1 MPGKDSSS
9 FEAADAGSISAIDA
23 GGAMIDRHAGPPGSH
38 GLIKPAMMRNM
49 LSVLSSAG
57 PSARLSVLLFHKV
70 PIHADPLASS
80 ELNLARFE
88 QILDFV
94 GANANVLPLSEAS
107 AALKRGTLPAR
118 AVALTFDD
126 GYAEWIDNV
135 APALLLRQMPA
146 TFFITTGQFEGGV
159 LWHERILAAVRALPA
174 RGAQLPAGMGIYA
187 DLDVPG
193 CRERLVEQLQE
204 RFKYAPLD
212 LRLEA
217 IAQLESQACRALI
230 LPHGFDAASVRT
242 LHSKGFEIGA
252 HTVHHPI
259 LSECTVQQARAEIAD
274 CKAELESIIGGA
286 VHAFA
291 YPNGRPGKDFGQ
303 EHVDMVRAAGYR
315 TAVTTSIGV
324 ARSRTDPFQ
333 LPRFTPWGLSD
344 ERIAFQLGRNML
356 TKPVQVT
363 LPVQDPNAGAPATDV
378 RCLMV
383 ASTFAPIHGG
393 SAVVYENLCRHMPG
407 GSIRV
412 LTASTSYQNKQEIPG
427 WREHDANQAFPV
439 DRIPLLRPPM
449 LPPPSN
455 KLISLLRLVA
465 QDLPVYAKVLYK
477 AAGIVRRNDINVVC
491 VGELV
496 TGSWLGIALKKIF
509 GCKLIIYVH
518 GEEITT
524 RTDGRLGRKRKQF
537 LLAADKIVSVSSF
550 TCDAMSAL
558 DVPPQSMVL
567 IPNGVDIDR
576 FTPGERDPELIARHR
591 LQGKQVILTVGRLV
605 SRKGAD
611 MAVRAMKQ
619 VVARRPDVHY
629 LIVGD
634 GEIRVELEQLIA
646 AEGLEE
652 WITLVGK
659 VSDDELL
666 GYLRLCDL
674 FLMPNR
680 TMPDGDTE
688 GFGLVFREANA
699 CRKPVIGGRA
709 GGVVEAVEDGVSGLL
724 VDGYDTDQIAA
735 AIERILGDA
744 ALAERL
750 SEGGLALAR
759 EHSTKAVAH
768 KFLRT
773 CERLLRGRAH
783 R

>member
-1 MPGKDSSS
+1 MTTQRTAPSPG
-9 FEAADAGSISAIDA
+9 
-23 GGAMIDRHAGPPGSH
+23 H
-38 GLIKPAMMRNM
+38 GLVKPAVMRNM
-49 LSVLSSAG
+49 FSLLSPAG
-57 PSARLSVLLFHKV
+57 QGARLSVLLFHKV
-70 PIHADPLASS
+70 PVHADPLASG

-94 GANANVLPLSEAS
+94 GANANVMPLSDAT
-107 AALKRGTLPAR
+107 AALQRGKLPAR

-126 GYAEWIDNV
+126 GYAEWIENV
-135 APALLLRQMPA
+135 APALLRRGMPA

-159 LWHERILAAVRALPA
+159 LWHERILSAVRALPA
-174 RGAQLPAGMGIYA
+174 RGALLPAGLA
-187 DLDVPG
+187 AFSDLDLPG
-193 CRERLVEQLQE
+193 CRERLVEQLQA
-204 RFKYAPLD
+204 RLKYAPVSH
-212 LRLEA
+212 RLEA
-217 IAQLESQACRALI
+217 IEQLESQACRPLI
-230 LPHGFDAASVRT
+230 LPQGFDAASVRT

-259 LSECTVQQARAEIAD
+259 LSECTLQQARAEIAD
-274 CKAELESIIGGA
+274 CKTELEAIIGGA
-286 VHAFA
+286 VHSFA
-291 YPNGRPGKDFGQ
+291 YPNGRPGKDFGP
-303 EHVDMVRAAGYR
+303 EHVEMVKAAGYR

-324 ARSRTDPFQ
+324 ARAGTDPFQ

-344 ERIAFQLGRNML
+344 DRIAFQLGRNML
-356 TKPVQVT
+356 TRPAQVT
-363 LPVQDPNAGAPATDV
+363 LPLHGSGEAAPATEV

-393 SAVVYENLCRHMPG
+393 SAVVYENLCRHMPA

-412 LTASTSYQNKQEIPG
+412 LTATTSYQNRQEIAG
-427 WREHDANQAFPV
+427 WREHDASQNFPI

-449 LPPPSN
+449 LPPPPN
-455 KLISLLRLVA
+455 KLVSLWRLVA
-465 QDLPVYAKVLYK
+465 QDLPLYAKVLYK
-477 AAGIVRRNDINVVC
+477 AARIVRRHDINLIC

-496 TGSWLGIALKKIF
+496 TGSWLGIALRKLF

-524 RTDGRLGRKRKQF
+524 RTDGNLGRKRKQF
-537 LLAADKIVSVSSF
+537 LLAADKVVAVSSF
-550 TCDAMSAL
+550 TCDAMSAM

-576 FTPGERDPELIARHR
+576 FTPGERDPELIARHG

-605 SRKGAD
+605 PRKGAD

-619 VVARRPDVHY
+619 VVARRPNVHY

-634 GEIRVELEQLIA
+634 GEIRAELEQLIA
-646 AEGLEE
+646 AEGLGE
-652 WITLVGK
+652 WVTLVGK

-699 CRKPVIGGRA
+699 CSKPVIGGRA
-709 GGVVEAVEDGVSGLL
+709 GGAVEAVDEGVSGLL
-724 VDGYDTDQIAA
+724 VDGWKPDEIATA
-735 AIERILGDA
+735 VERILGDP
-744 ALAERL
+744 ALAARL

-759 EHSTKAVAH
+759 KYSTEAVAQ

-783 R
+783 GYH

>member
-1 MPGKDSSS
+1 MTTQR
-9 FEAADAGSISAIDA
+9 AA
-23 GGAMIDRHAGPPGSH
+23 PPVDNGTV
-38 GLIKPAMMRNM
+38 KPAFMRGM
-49 LSVLSSAG
+49 LSLLSPAG

-70 PIHADPLASS
+70 PTLADPLTPS

-88 QILDFV
+88 QLLDFV

-107 AALKRGTLPAR
+107 AALKRGTLPPR
-118 AVALTFDD
+118 AVTLTFDD

-135 APALLLRQMPA
+135 APALLRRGMPA
-146 TFFITTGQFEGGV
+146 TFFVTTGQFEGGV

-174 RGAQLPAGMGIYA
+174 LGAQLPAGLGLYK
-187 DLDVPG
+187 DLDAPG
-193 CRERLVEQLQE
+193 CRERLVEQLQG
-204 RFKYAPLD
+204 RLKYAPLSQ
-212 LRLEA
+212 RLEA
-217 IAQLESQACRALI
+217 IEQLESQACRPLI
-230 LPHGFDAASVRT
+230 LPPGFDAASVRT

-259 LSECTVQQARAEIAD
+259 LNECTVQQARAEIAD
-274 CKAELESIIGGA
+274 CKAELEAIIGGA

-291 YPNGRPGKDFGQ
+291 YPNGRPGKDFSH
-303 EHVDMVRAAGYR
+303 EHVNMVKEAGYR
-315 TAVTTSIGV
+315 TAVTTSSGV
-324 ARSRTDPFQ
+324 ARADADPFQ

-344 ERIAFQLGRNML
+344 ERIAFQLARNML
-356 TKPVQVT
+356 TRSTLVPVAAH
-363 LPVQDPNAGAPATDV
+363 PAGEESTNV

-393 SAVVYENLCRHMPG
+393 SAVVYENLCRHMPA

-412 LTASTSYQNKQEIPG
+412 LTASTSYQDRQEIPG
-427 WREHDANQAFPV
+427 WREHDATQAFPV
-439 DRIPLLRPPM
+439 DRIPLLRPAM
-449 LPPPSN
+449 LPPPAN
-455 KLISLLRLVA
+455 KLVSLWRMLA
-465 QDLPVYAKVLYK
+465 KDLPLYARVLYK
-477 AAGIVRRNDINVVC
+477 AATLVRRHDINLVC

-496 TGSWLGIALKKIF
+496 TGSWLGIALKKMF
-509 GCKLIIYVH
+509 GCKLVIYVH

-524 RTDGRLGRKRKQF
+524 RTDGRLGRQRKQF
-537 LLAADKIVSVSSF
+537 LLAADKVVAVSSF

-558 DVPPQSMVL
+558 GVPSESMAL
-567 IPNGVDIDR
+567 IQNGVDIEH

-605 SRKGAD
+605 PRKGAD

-619 VVARRPDVHY
+619 VVACRPDVHY

-634 GEIRVELEQLIA
+634 GELRAELEQLIA
-646 AEGLEE
+646 SEGLGD
-652 WITLVGK
+652 WVTLVGK
-659 VSDDELL
+659 VSDAELL
-666 GYLRLCDL
+666 RYLRLCDL

-709 GGVVEAVEDGVSGLL
+709 GGAVEAVDDGVSGLL
-724 VDGYDTDQIAA
+724 VDGYKPDEIAA
-735 AIERILGDA
+735 AIERILGDP
-744 ALAERL
+744 ALAEKL
-750 SEGGLALAR
+750 SEGGLKLAR
-759 EHSTKAVAH
+759 EYSTKAVAQ

-773 CERLLRGRAH
+773 CERLLGRGVRG
-783 R
+783 

>member
-1 MPGKDSSS
+1 MIARDTP
-9 FEAADAGSISAIDA
+9 A
-23 GGAMIDRHAGPPGSH
+23 GGQGF
-38 GLIKPAMMRNM
+38 IKPAMMRNM
-49 LSVLSSAG
+49 LSLMSSAG

-70 PIHADPLASS
+70 PVHADPLASR
-80 ELNLARFE
+80 ELNLGRFE

-94 GANANVLPLSEAS
+94 GENANVLPLSEAN
-107 AALKRGTLPAR
+107 AALKRGTLPPR

-135 APALLLRQMPA
+135 APALLRRQMPA

-174 RGAQLPAGMGIYA
+174 QGAQLPAGMGMYT

-204 RFKYAPLD
+204 RLKYAPLD
-212 LRLEA
+212 MRLEA
-217 IAQLESQACRALI
+217 IAQLESQACRELI
-230 LPHGFDAASVRT
+230 LPPGFDAASVRT

-259 LSECTVQQARAEIAD
+259 LSECTVQQARAEIGD
-274 CKAELESIIGGA
+274 CKAQLESIIGGE
-286 VHAFA
+286 VQTFA
-291 YPNGRPGKDFGQ
+291 YPNGRPGKDFGP
-303 EHVDMVRAAGYR
+303 EHVEMVRAAGYR
-315 TAVTTSIGV
+315 TAVTTSIGA
-324 ARSRTDPFQ
+324 ARSDTDPYQ

-356 TKPVQVT
+356 TRPVQVT
-363 LPVQDPNAGAPATDV
+363 LPVGAPDADTPATDV

-393 SAVVYENLCRHMPG
+393 SAVVYENLCQHMPA

-412 LTASTSYQNKQEIPG
+412 LTASTNYQNRQDIPG
-427 WREHDANQAFPV
+427 WREHDASQTFPV
-439 DRIPLLRPPM
+439 DRISLLRPSM

-455 KLISLLRLVA
+455 KLVSLWRLVA
-465 QDLPVYAKVLYK
+465 HDLPLYAQVLYR
-477 AAGIVRRNDINVVC
+477 AAGIVRRHDINVVC

-496 TGSWLGIALKKIF
+496 TGSWLGIALRKIF

-524 RTDGRLGRKRKQF
+524 RTEGRLGRKRKQF
-537 LLAADKIVSVSSF
+537 LMAADKIISVSSF

-558 DVPPQSMVL
+558 GVAPKSTVL

-576 FTPGERDPELIARHR
+576 FTPGERDPALIARYG
-591 LQGKQVILTVGRLV
+591 LQGKKVILTVGRLV
-605 SRKGAD
+605 SRKGTD

-619 VVARRPDVHY
+619 VVAHRPDVHY
-629 LIVGD
+629 LIVGE
-634 GEIRVELEQLIA
+634 GEIRAELEQLIA
-646 AEGLEE
+646 DEGLGD

-666 GYLRLCDL
+666 RYLRLCDL

-709 GGVVEAVEDGVSGLL
+709 GGVVEAVDDGVSGLL
-724 VDGYDTDQIAA
+724 VDGNDPDQIAA
-735 AIERILGDA
+735 TINRILDDD

-773 CERLLRGRAH
+773 CERLLRDRVRH
-783 R
+783 

>member
-1 MPGKDSSS
+1 MSIQRTASS
-9 FEAADAGSISAIDA
+9 AD
-23 GGAMIDRHAGPPGSH
+23 GG
-38 GLIKPAMMRNM
+38 LFKPAIMRNM
-49 LSVLSSAG
+49 LSLLSPTG
-57 PSARLSVLLFHKV
+57 PTGRLSVLLFHKV
-70 PIHADPLASS
+70 PVHADPLASS

-94 GANANVLPLSEAS
+94 GANANVMPLSDAN
-107 AALKRGTLPAR
+107 AARQRGTLPAR
-118 AVALTFDD
+118 AVVLTFDD

-135 APALLLRQMPA
+135 APALLRRGMPA

-159 LWHERILAAVRALPA
+159 LWHERILAAVRALP
-174 RGAQLPAGMGIYA
+174 GQGTQLPAGLAQLA
-187 DLDVPG
+187 DLDLPG
-193 CRERLVEQLQE
+193 SRERLVEQLQA
-204 RFKYAPLD
+204 RLKYAPVSQ
-212 LRLEA
+212 RLEA
-217 IAQLESQACRALI
+217 IEQLESQACRPLI
-230 LPHGFDAASVRT
+230 LPPGFDASSVRT

-259 LSECTVQQARAEIAD
+259 LSECTIQQARAEIAD
-274 CKAELESIIGGA
+274 CKAELEAIIGGA
-286 VHAFA
+286 VHSFA
-291 YPNGRPGKDFGQ
+291 YPNGRPDKDFGH
-303 EHVDMVRAAGYR
+303 EHVEMVKAAGYT

-324 ARSRTDPFQ
+324 ARAGTDPLQ

-356 TKPVQVT
+356 TRPAQVMPPPQGTIPVT
-363 LPVQDPNAGAPATDV
+363 EV

-383 ASTFAPIHGG
+383 ATTFAPIHGG
-393 SAVVYENLCRHMPG
+393 SAVVYENLCRHMPA

-412 LTASTSYQNKQEIPG
+412 LTASTSYQNRQEIPG
-427 WREHDANQAFPV
+427 WREHDAAQNFPV

-455 KLISLLRLVA
+455 KLVSLWRLVA
-465 QDLPVYAKVLYK
+465 QDLPLYAKVLYK
-477 AAGIVRRNDINVVC
+477 AAGIVRKHDINLVC

-496 TGSWLGIALKKIF
+496 TGTWLGIALRKLF
-509 GCKLIIYVH
+509 GCKLVIYVH

-524 RTDGRLGRKRKQF
+524 RTDGNLGSKRRQF
-537 LLAADKIVSVSSF
+537 LLAADKVVAVSSF
-550 TCDAMSAL
+550 TCDAMSAM
-558 DVPPQSMVL
+558 DVPPESMVL

-576 FTPGERDPELIARHR
+576 FTPGARDPELIARHG

-605 SRKGAD
+605 PRKGAD

-619 VVARRPDVHY
+619 VVARRPNVHY

-634 GEIRVELEQLIA
+634 GEIRTELEQLIA
-646 AEGLEE
+646 TEGLNE
-652 WITLVGK
+652 WVTLVGK

-666 GYLRLCDL
+666 AYLRLCDL

-709 GGVVEAVEDGVSGLL
+709 GGAVEAVDEGVSGLL
-724 VDGYDTDQIAA
+724 VDGYKPDEIAA
-735 AIERILGDA
+735 AVERLLGDP
-744 ALAERL
+744 ALAMRL
-750 SEGGLALAR
+750 SEGGLVLAR
-759 EHSTKAVAH
+759 EYSTEAVAQ

-783 R
+783 GYH